1 MMKKTIAH
9 ILRPFQYRN
18 YRLFFLGQ
26 SIAINGTWM
35 SLAALSWL
43 TYRLTR
49 DPVSLGLLMFYKQ
62 APTFLLSPFGGVLV
76 DYISR
81 RRLIVIAQLI
91 DGATMVVLGVLTITD
106 RVEVWQVFAACMVM
120 GITKSF
126 ELPAR
131 QALVVDIVEDRDQLS
146 NAIALNSTIFHSA
159 RLVGPMLAGTL
170 IIPWMGEGLCFLLH
184 AVFCAVAVRCFA
196 ELKPRPMAPRE
207 NPGSVFGQMREGFSY
222 AFGFPPVR
230 DLLILMIA
238 IALFGQSY
246 NTLLPMFAETVL
258 GGDAG
263 TYGLLLSATGLGAVI
278 SSLRLASRK
287 SVLGLGTVIYQS
299 VLLFGLALI
308 LFSHT
313 KSVAVALVM
322 QFFAGMAGIRV
333 FVGTNTIIQ
342 TLVEDHLRGR
352 VMSLMGMVF
361 MGAMPLGSLLYGK
374 VAEPLGVQQTMTA
387 GALICMAAGVMFGL
401 RLPALRRIA
410 RPVYAERGILPLEV
424 LPVFPRP

>member
-1 MMKKTIAH
+1 MKKTLTH

-43 TYRLTR
+43 TFRLTH

-62 APTFLLSPFGGVLV
+62 APTFFLSPFGGVLV

-91 DGATMVVLGVLTITD
+91 DGTTMAGLGVLTILE
-106 RVEVWQVFAACMVM
+106 RVEVWQVFAACVVM

-131 QALVVDIVEDRDQLS
+131 QALVVDIVEDREQMS

-159 RLVGPMLAGTL
+159 RLIGPMIAGTL

-196 ELKPRPMAPRE
+196 ELRPRPMEPRV
-207 NPGSVFGQMREGFSY
+207 NPGSVLGQMRAGFSY

-230 DLLILMIA
+230 DLLILMIV
-238 IALFGQSY
+238 ISLFGQSY
-246 NTLLPMFAETVL
+246 NTLLPVFAETVL

-299 VLLFGLALI
+299 VVVFGLALI
-308 LFSHT
+308 LFAYTESI
-313 KSVAVALVM
+313 ALALVL
-322 QFFAGMAGIRV
+322 QFFGGMAGIQV

-342 TLVEDHLRGR
+342 TLVDDELRGR

-374 VAEPLGVQQTMTA
+374 VAGPLGVQRTVMA
-387 GALICMAAGVMFGL
+387 GAVICIVAGLLFRL

-410 RPVYAERGILPLEV
+410 LPVYEERGIVTPEAP
-424 LPVFPRP
+424 PVFPRP

>member
-1 MMKKTIAH
+1 MKETIAH

-43 TYRLTR
+43 TYRLTH

-76 DYISR
+76 DHISR

-91 DGATMVVLGVLTITD
+91 DGLTMAVLGTLTLTD
-106 RVEVWQVFAACMVM
+106 RIEVWQVFAACVVM
-120 GITKSF
+120 GVTKSF

-131 QALVVDIVEDRDQLS
+131 QALVVDIVEDRDQMS

-159 RLVGPMLAGTL
+159 RLIGPMLAGTL

-184 AVFCAVAVRCFA
+184 ALFCVIAVRCFA
-196 ELKPRPMAPRE
+196 ELRPRPMEKRE
-207 NPGSVFGQMREGFSY
+207 NPGSVLGQMREGFAY

-230 DLLILMIA
+230 DLLLLMVV
-238 IALFGQSY
+238 IALFGQAY
-246 NTLLPMFAETVL
+246 NTLLPVFAETVL

-263 TYGLLLSATGLGAVI
+263 TYGLLLSATGLGAVL

-299 VLLFGLALI
+299 VLLFGISLI
-308 LFSHT
+308 LFAMT
-313 KSVAVALVM
+313 ESVAVAVGM

-342 TLVEDHLRGR
+342 TLVDDELRGR

-374 VAEPLGVQQTMTA
+374 AADPLGVQTTVMA
-387 GALICMAAGVMFGL
+387 GAVICMAGGL
-401 RLPALRRIA
+401 LFRVRLPALRKIA
-410 RPVYAERGILPLEV
+410 LPVYAERGIVP
-424 LPVFPRP
+424 PASPQVFPRP